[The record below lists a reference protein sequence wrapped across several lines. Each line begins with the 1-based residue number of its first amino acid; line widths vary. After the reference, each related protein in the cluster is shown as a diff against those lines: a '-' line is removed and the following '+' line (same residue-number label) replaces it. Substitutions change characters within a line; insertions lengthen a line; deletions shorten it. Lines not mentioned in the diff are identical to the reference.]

1 MNFIVSK
8 NCDETIGN
16 IGLFGGV
23 FDPVHRAH
31 IRMAKMASD
40 QLRLDS
46 VRWIPAGNPAHKK
59 IDTSAKHRLNMLQIA
74 LKNLMDERMVIDQR
88 ELSDSSSKPSY
99 TCETIKSLMRDFPKK
114 KFFWIL
120 GEDQLL
126 NFKSWKNWKW
136 LLENLVLVLC
146 RRPEDSIRKN
156 KSFSYLSVT
165 IESLEEYG
173 GKIMVLDMCP
183 DNVSSSCIRDFIRKR
198 QDPLDILDKDVYEY
212 VKKNKLYLN

>member
-1 MNFIVSK
+1 MSK

-31 IRMAKMASD
+31 VRMAKMASD

-46 VRWIPAGNPAHKK
+46 IRWIPAGNPAHKK

-88 ELSDSSSKPSY
+88 ELSNSSSKPSY

-114 KFFWIL
+114 KLFWIL

-126 NFKSWKNWKW
+126 KFKSWKNWNW
-136 LLENLVLVLC
+136 LLENLVLALC
-146 RRPEDSIRKN
+146 RRPEDSVRKN
-156 KSFSYLSVT
+156 KSFSYLSAT
-165 IESLEEYG
+165 IKSLEEYG
-173 GKIMVLDMCP
+173 GKITVLDMSP

-212 VKKNKLYLN
+212 AKKNKLYLT

>member
-1 MNFIVSK
+1 MSK

-31 IRMAKMASD
+31 VRMAKMASD

-74 LKNLMDERMVIDQR
+74 LKNLMDARMVIDQR
-88 ELSDSSSKPSY
+88 ELSNSSSKPSY

-114 KFFWIL
+114 NFFWIL

-126 NFKSWKNWKW
+126 KFKSWKNWKW

-156 KSFSYLSVT
+156 KSSTYLSAT
-165 IESLEEYG
+165 IKSLEEYG
-173 GKIMVLDMCP
+173 GKIMVLDMRP

-198 QDPLDILDKDVYEY
+198 KDPLDILDKDVYEY
-212 VKKNKLYLN
+212 AKKNKLYLN

>member
-1 MNFIVSK
+1 MSK
-8 NCDETIGN
+8 NCEETIGN

-31 IRMAKMASD
+31 VRMAKMASD

-88 ELSDSSSKPSY
+88 ELSNNSSKPSY

-126 NFKSWKNWKW
+126 KFKSWKNWKW

-212 VKKNKLYLN
+212 VKKNKLYLT

>member
-1 MNFIVSK
+1 MSK

-31 IRMAKMASD
+31 VRMAKMASD

-88 ELSDSSSKPSY
+88 ELSTSSSKSSY
-99 TCETIKSLMRDFPKK
+99 TYETIKSLMRDFPKK
-114 KFFWIL
+114 NFFWIL

-126 NFKSWKNWKW
+126 KFKSWKNWKW

-156 KSFSYLSVT
+156 KSFSYLSAT
-165 IESLEEYG
+165 IKSLEEYG
-173 GKIMVLDMCP
+173 GKIMVLDMRP

-198 QDPLDILDKDVYEY
+198 KDPLDILDKDVYEY
-212 VKKNKLYLN
+212 AKKNKLYLN

>member
-1 MNFIVSK
+1 MSK
-8 NCDETIGN
+8 NCEETIGN

-31 IRMAKMASD
+31 VRMAKMASD

-88 ELSDSSSKPSY
+88 ELSNSSSKPSY

-126 NFKSWKNWKW
+126 KFKSWKNWKW

-156 KSFSYLSVT
+156 KSSTYLSAT
-165 IESLEEYG
+165 IKSLEEYG
-173 GKIMVLDMCP
+173 GKIMVLDMRP

-198 QDPLDILDKDVYEY
+198 KDPLDILDKDVYEY
-212 VKKNKLYLN
+212 AKKNKLYLN

>member
-31 IRMAKMASD
+31 VRMAKMASD

-46 VRWIPAGNPAHKK
+46 IRWIPAGNPAHKK

-114 KFFWIL
+114 KLFWIL

-126 NFKSWKNWKW
+126 KFKSWKNWNW

-146 RRPEDSIRKN
+146 RRPEDSVRKN
-156 KSFSYLSVT
+156 KSFSCLSAT
-165 IESLEEYG
+165 IKSLEEYG
-173 GKIMVLDMCP
+173 GKIMVLDMSP
-183 DNVSSSCIRDFIRKR
+183 DNVSSSRIRDFIRKR

-212 VKKNKLYLN
+212 AKKNKLYLT

>member
-1 MNFIVSK
+1 MPNNFEK
-8 NCDETIGN
+8 RIGK

-31 IRMAKMASD
+31 IKMAKMAAD
-40 QLRLDS
+40 QLRLET

-88 ELSDSSSKPSY
+88 ELSNNSSKPSY

-126 NFKSWKNWKW
+126 KFKSWKNWKW

>member
-1 MNFIVSK
+1 MSK
-8 NCDETIGN
+8 NCEETIGN

-31 IRMAKMASD
+31 VRMAKMASD

-88 ELSDSSSKPSY
+88 ELSNSSSKPSY

-114 KFFWIL
+114 NFFWI
-120 GEDQLL
+120 
-126 NFKSWKNWKW
+126 
-136 LLENLVLVLC
+136 
-146 RRPEDSIRKN
+146 
-156 KSFSYLSVT
+156 
-165 IESLEEYG
+165 
-173 GKIMVLDMCP
+173 
-183 DNVSSSCIRDFIRKR
+183 
-198 QDPLDILDKDVYEY
+198 
-212 VKKNKLYLN
+212 